1 MNIEEKNHIE
11 ANKLID
17 KYYPYYYKKYP
28 RNKFQV
34 AKKYY
39 NSFYKAAQMFSVRE
53 GYDAEKLIQSF
64 MIDGFKFP
72 QQLPNESVWKT
83 FINYK
88 AGLAEKKSKEVE
100 ITENIVNAALILKK
114 VGTVQDWLDK
124 RSNQLALQTN
134 NVSFDLTLFSFS
146 FSFEFYCL
154 DNVINIDIKKL
165 RSNILT
171 IENTSIR
178 IKLLKKIKEI
188 LGNDF
193 INYSE
198 RNKTKIVF

>member
-39 NSFYKAAQMFSVRE
+39 SSFYKAAQMFSVRE

-72 QQLPNESVWKT
+72 QQLPNENVWKT
-83 FINYK
+83 YINYK
-88 AGLAEKKSKEVE
+88 AGLSEKKSKEIE

-114 VGTVQDWLDK
+114 VGTVQNWLDK

-171 IENTSIR
+171 IEDISIK

-198 RNKTKIVF
+198 RNKVKIVF